1 MDTNKKTSDSLT
13 ETQSLQV
20 IRDMIEVSRNN
31 FKNDGILFILWG
43 WIFFISAFVRF
54 LLRALI
60 ITQEIAWYVNRSLL
74 VLLLFGVIF
83 SINYI
88 YNRRLLVKTYTGQI
102 LRYLW
107 GAIIF
112 LNLYIL
118 IYQLNA
124 NMNVDWLLSQ
134 YMIMLALGTFVT
146 GGIIKFRPLIY
157 SSISFIVFAQV
168 SIFFQQEITILIAA
182 FSFIPGLIIPGHI
195 LYSKRKS

>member
-1 MDTNKKTSDSLT
+1 MDTNKKALDSLN

-31 FKNDGILFILWG
+31 FRYDGVLFILWG
-43 WIFFISAFVRF
+43 WIFFISVFVRF
-54 LLRALI
+54 LLRALV
-60 ITQEIAWYVNRSLL
+60 TTNEIEWYVNRILL
-74 VLLLFGVIF
+74 VLLLSGIVF

-88 YNRRLLVKTYTGQI
+88 YKRHQIVKTYTGQV

-118 IYQLNA
+118 IYQLKA
-124 NMNVDWLLSQ
+124 NMNIDWLLSQ

-157 SSISFIVFAQV
+157 CSFSFIVFAQV
-168 SIFFQQEITILIAA
+168 SIFFHNEIGILIAA
-182 FSFIPGLIIPGHI
+182 FSFITGLIIPGHI
-195 LYSKRKS
+195 LYSKRKK